1 MDPRNDRTDGRAR
14 QMIAVWNG
22 LSVARRSA
30 VVFGGCALAL
40 LAAMNRG
47 INIFDEGIIYGG
59 AMRLLAG
66 QMVHRDFY
74 SVYGPGSY
82 ALLAGLFKVFG
93 PGFLIGRI
101 AGIVV
106 AAITVALVHAILAER
121 VRPGI
126 ALGTAGLAALWMM
139 TEPSYLA
146 PIYPCMALS
155 LLAAWIML
163 RPGAARRPALLLSA
177 GALSGVTALFR
188 YDTGFFV
195 LVALAACAAAVLL
208 RAEPGKAGLRGALR
222 AVVLLGA
229 GAGAVFLPFAAAYLL
244 QAPLAAFR
252 HDIID
257 YTLQYYGRMRGLPF
271 PGPLELAANP
281 HALGVYLPLAIV
293 AASAPGIVADWRRI
307 EPAGAAPHIPA
318 SLLLAVL
325 ALLLFTKGMV
335 RVSTL
340 HMLMSLVPATA
351 LAGLTLERWTA
362 RGGLAR
368 SAARVAAAAMVLAA
382 GTGLRGPLHYF
393 KDFPAGASW
402 VWLAERG
409 GLIADTPDYVETCP
423 PWEGMAGALLE
434 EKYARTAWYLAR
446 HSAPADR
453 VLVGLART
461 DRVLLN
467 AMVLNYAANRLPGTH
482 WSQFDPGLQNRLDI
496 QRDMVRELTAN
507 DVRWVVRD
515 ASFEGT
521 IEPNGSALSSG
532 VTLLDDTIAARFR
545 MVGQSGPVSVWLR
558 KDVPAP
564 DTTRDPAA
572 CRLAPA

>member
-1 MDPRNDRTDGRAR
+1 MSTVP
-14 QMIAVWNG
+14 VE
-22 LSVARRSA
+22 RRSLL
-30 VVFGGCALAL
+30 VFAGCALAL
-40 LAAMNRG
+40 FATMNRG

-82 ALLAGLFKVFG
+82 ALLAGVFKVFG
-93 PGFLIGRI
+93 PGFPIGRI
-101 AGIVV
+101 AGIIV
-106 AAITVALVHAILAER
+106 AASAVSLIHAILAER
-121 VRPGI
+121 VRPAI

-146 PIYPCMALS
+146 PIYPCMALA

-163 RPGAARRPALLLSA
+163 KPRATGRPALLLGA
-177 GALSGVTALFR
+177 GALCGVIALFR

-195 LVALAACAAAVLL
+195 LVGLAASTTAVLV
-208 RAEPGKAGLRGALR
+208 RAAPGGAGLRGAAK
-222 AVVLLGA
+222 AVVLLGI

-271 PGPLELAANP
+271 PGPRELAANP
-281 HALGVYLPLAIV
+281 HALGIYLPLIIV
-293 AASAPGIVADWRRI
+293 ASSAPGIVAEWRRI
-307 EPAGAAPHIPA
+307 GPGDNAPRIPA

-340 HMLMSLVPATA
+340 HMMMSLVPATA

-362 RGGLAR
+362 RGGTWR
-368 SAARVAAAAMVLAA
+368 TAARVAAAVMVLAA
-382 GTGLRGPLHYF
+382 GTGLRGPVHFF
-393 KDFPAGASW
+393 KEFPAGASW
-402 VWLAERG
+402 VWLAERA
-409 GLIADTPDYVETCP
+409 GLIADTPDFVETCL
-423 PWEGMAGALLE
+423 PWEGMKGALLD
-434 EKYARTAWYLAR
+434 EKYARTAWYIAR
-446 HSAPADR
+446 HSAPEDR

-461 DRVLLN
+461 DRVLIN

-496 QRDMVRELTAN
+496 QQDMIRELAAN

-515 ASFEGT
+515 ASFEDLR
-521 IEPNGSALSSG
+521 EPNDSALSSG
-532 VTLLDDTIAARFR
+532 VTLLDDAIAANYRL
-545 MVGQSGPVSVWLR
+545 VGQSGPVSVWLR

-564 DTTRDPAA
+564 DAARDPAA
-572 CRLAPA
+572 CGLSPA